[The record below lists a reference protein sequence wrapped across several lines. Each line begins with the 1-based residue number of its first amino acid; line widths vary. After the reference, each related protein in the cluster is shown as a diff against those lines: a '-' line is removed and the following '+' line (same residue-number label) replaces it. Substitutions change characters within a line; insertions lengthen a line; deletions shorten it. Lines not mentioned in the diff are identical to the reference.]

1 MPTPE
6 WLTERRLVNVI
17 AGLSAVLLVIT
28 GSGLWQINRPRVI
41 NWESQIAA
49 FEAMDERNAPPEN
62 SILFVGSSSIRR
74 WEGIQKD
81 FPSHPVIR
89 RGIGGAHI
97 DDVTVFAERIVLP
110 YEPKMVLLYAGDN
123 DLAFHRD
130 PALVLEDFKEFVR
143 EIRKELPRTRIGFI
157 SIKPSIARWPLVRKV
172 RTANRLVREYAETR
186 PEISFIDVFSPMLD
200 SDGKLKEIYFSD
212 DGLHLSRKGYRLWR
226 DVIRSEIPKEGEPAH

>member
-1 MPTPE
+1 MKLSVRK
-6 WLTERRLVNVI
+6 WLTERRLVNAI
-17 AGLSAVLLVIT
+17 ACLSAILLVIT

-41 NWESQIAA
+41 DWESQISS
-49 FEAMDERNAPPEN
+49 FETMDEVNTPPED

-97 DDVTVFAERIVLP
+97 DDVTVFADRIVIP
-110 YEPKMVLLYAGDN
+110 YEPQMVLLYAGDN

-130 PALVLEDFKEFVR
+130 PTLVLEDFKEFVL
-143 EIRKELPRTRIGFI
+143 EIEKELPRTRIGFI

-172 RTANRLVREYAETR
+172 RAANRLVREYAQTQ
-186 PEISFIDVFSPMLD
+186 PKISFVDVFNPMLD
-200 SDGKLKEIYFSD
+200 SDGKLKEIYFSE
-212 DGLHLSRKGYRLWR
+212 DGLHLSRRGYRLWR
-226 DVIRSEIPKEGEPAH
+226 DVIRSELPVKEE